1 MKNKITLLIAFL
13 AITLGN
19 AQNLAAGKTTASSFR
34 VEDPVLPGP
43 TSETHALAVD
53 ENGGT
58 RWESQHTESEW
69 WSVDLGASYDIGQI
83 IIKWEGAYGKGYN
96 IEISSDNATWST
108 IYTTTTGDGGTDDLS
123 VTGTGRYL
131 KFNGTE
137 RGLPPY
143 GYSFFEFE
151 VYEYVDATIDANL
164 SDLTVNG
171 TTVSSFSSSKTTYN
185 IELPVG
191 TSTVPTVV
199 GTTKQSSPASAV
211 TTNAN
216 SLPGTST
223 VLVTAQDGTT
233 TKTYTL
239 NFTVDKENLAL
250 NKTATASSSAGE
262 GYQESYAFDGNTGT
276 RWGTPSQG
284 VLEEGNNGTP
294 EWIYVDLEDTYSLT
308 GVNLNWEGAYATD
321 YLVQVSSNA
330 NDWTTVH
337 TQVGG
342 DGSIDDIS
350 FTETS
355 GQYVRIYATKRGL
368 GDYGYSLWEVE
379 VYGTA
384 GETLSFD
391 NVQDS
396 DFSVS
401 PNPTTGLL
409 NINSN
414 TTIDYVQVYDISG
427 RSLLNTTSNT
437 VDLSNLNNG
446 IYILKIETNGV
457 VKTKK
462 IIKK

>member
-1 MKNKITLLIAFL
+1 MKYKITLLIVFL
-13 AITLGN
+13 AVTLGN
-19 AQNLAAGKTTASSFR
+19 AQTNLASGKTTASSF
-34 VEDPVLPGP
+34 VEEDPALPGP
-43 TSETHALAVD
+43 TVETSAQAVD
-53 ENGGT
+53 GNMGT
-58 RWESQHTESEW
+58 RWDSQHLDPQW
-69 WSVDLGASYDIGQI
+69 WSVDLGDSYHIGQI
-83 IIKWEGAYGKGYN
+83 IIYWEGSYGSEY
-96 IEISSDNATWST
+96 EIQISDDNTNWT
-108 IYTTTTGDGGTDDLS
+108 PIYDEDAGNGGTDDLT
-123 VTGTGRYL
+123 VDATGRYVRYY
-131 KFNGTE
+131 GTA
-137 RGLPPY
+137 RGIGY
-143 GYSFFEFE
+143 GHSFYEFE

-171 TTVSSFSSSKTTYN
+171 TTVSTFSSSKTTYD

-191 TSTVPTVV
+191 TSTVPTVI

-211 TTNAN
+211 TTNAG
-216 SLPGTST
+216 SLPGTTT

-250 NKTATASSSAGE
+250 NKTATASNSAGE
-262 GYQESYAFDGNTGT
+262 AYQESYAFDGNTGT

-284 VLEEGNNGTP
+284 VLPEGDNGTP
-294 EWIYVDLEDTYSLT
+294 EWIYVDLEDTYNLT
-308 GVNLNWEGAYATD
+308 GVYLNWEGAYATD
-321 YLVQVSSNA
+321 YLVQVSNNA
-330 NDWTTVH
+330 SDWTTVH

-342 DGSIDDIS
+342 NGGIDDIS

-391 NVQDS
+391 KIDGS
-396 DFSVS
+396 EFSVS
-401 PNPTTGLL
+401 PNPTSGIL
-409 NINSN
+409 NINTNS
-414 TTIDYVQVYDISG
+414 TIDAIRIYDISG
-427 RSLLNTTSNT
+427 RNVLNTKSKSI
-437 VDLSNLNNG
+437 DLSSLQNG
-446 IYILKIETNGV
+446 IYILKIKTNGI